1 MNLNVKVNPGPQ
13 RDEVFITSDPK
24 AEEYV
29 NRTIYAKPG
38 LFKDGEFSTK
48 HVEELESKS
57 AAELAEDHAKT
68 VAAEAKEREK
78 ATTEAAVAAK
88 KAPTKKE
95 EE

>member
-1 MNLNVKVNPGPQ
+1 MNLNVKVNPGPH

-29 NRTIYAKPG
+29 NRTVYAKPG

-57 AAELAEDHAKT
+57 ATELADDHAKT
-68 VAAEAKEREK
+68 VAAEAKAREK
-78 ATTEAAVAAK
+78 AAEAEATTK
-88 KAPTKKE
+88 KAPMKKE
-95 EE
+95 GE